1 MKLKTDF
8 RSKLNNTDLVIVG
21 SGLFGLTV
29 AEQAANITGS
39 NVLVLERRDHIGGNA
54 YSYLESNS
62 QIEVHKYGSHLFHTS
77 NPRVWEYVSQF
88 ATFNNYVHRVLT
100 THKNKIYSMPINLST
115 ICAFYNKVL
124 TPNEAKDLISKEVK
138 LEVIGNPRN
147 FEEKAISLIGRPLYE
162 ALIKNYTYKQWQ
174 TEPFDLPMEVI
185 TRLPIRYNFNTR
197 YFSDRWE
204 GLPINGY
211 PQWFSNMVA
220 NKKIQIE
227 YNIDFF
233 DIRDLIPKSIPIVYT
248 GPIDRYFNF
257 SAGHLGWRTLDFSID
272 LIPIEDFQG
281 ISVMNYA
288 DLDTPYTRIH
298 EFKHLHPERTYADQS
313 TVIMREFSRFS
324 QRDDEPFYPIN
335 SSNDR
340 NILKVYRELISK
352 ESNTIFG
359 GRLGSYQYLD
369 MHMAIASALQLFSDK
384 ILPKLIKNKSN

>member
-1 MKLKTDF
+1 LKLKTDF

>member
-8 RSKLNNTDLVIVG
+8 RLKLNNTDLVIVG

-54 YSYLESNS
+54 HSYLEANS
-62 QIEVHKYGSHLFHTS
+62 QIEVHRYGSHLFHTS
-77 NPRVWEYVSQF
+77 NPRVWEYVSKF
-88 ATFNNYVHRVLT
+88 TTFNNYVHRVLT
-100 THKNKIYSMPINLST
+100 THKNKVYSMPINLST

-138 LEVIGNPRN
+138 LDAIGNPRN

-185 TRLPIRYNFNTR
+185 TRLPIRYNFNSR

-211 PQWFSNMVA
+211 PQWFSNMVT

-227 YNIDFF
+227 FDTDFF

-272 LIPIEDFQG
+272 LIPTEDFQG

-298 EFKHLHPERTYADQS
+298 EFKHLHPERNYSDQS

-324 QRDDEPFYPIN
+324 QREDEPFYPIN
-335 SSNDR
+335 SSTDR
-340 NILKVYRELISK
+340 NTLKAYRELISK
-352 ESNTIFG
+352 ESNTFFG

-384 ILPKLIKNKSN
+384 ILPMLIKNKSN

>member
-1 MKLKTDF
+1 
-8 RSKLNNTDLVIVG
+8 
-21 SGLFGLTV
+21 
-29 AEQAANITGS
+29 
-39 NVLVLERRDHIGGNA
+39 VLVLERRDHIGGNA

-138 LEVIGNPRN
+138 LEVISNPRN